1 MFRTKNHS
9 VIRFIFD
16 ILLLLI
22 LFFLI
27 ISPVYL
33 TFTLKIKDLNLKA
46 LGVEKV
52 AGINTARN

>member
-1 MFRTKNHS
+1 MFKTRNHS

-27 ISPVYL
+27 ILPVYL
-33 TFTLKIKDLNLKA
+33 TFTLKINNLDLRTYGL
-46 LGVEKV
+46 ERV
-52 AGINTARN
+52 AGVSDKR